1 MKKFFLFCIAVFQLS
16 LAYGVTKVNV
26 NGIYYYLTSEKVG
39 TAEVTR
45 GTSEY
50 SGAIVIP
57 ETIEYNDFTY
67 KVTSIGVDAFS
78 LSKITSIDI
87 PSTVTVINS
96 YAFENCKE
104 INEVKIHSL
113 QSWCSLK
120 FNSNPLIYAKITHF
134 SENPK
139 EY

>member
-104 INEVKIHSL
+104 INEV
-113 QSWCSLK
+113 
-120 FNSNPLIYAKITHF
+120 ITHF